1 MATLRDIRNRISA
14 ITKTQKITR
23 AMKLVAAARF
33 ARAQQAIVAARPYAE
48 KLQQVLASV
57 AAGVESD
64 AHPLL
69 APRATVKVVDLV
81 VFTSDR
87 GLCGAYNANINKHA
101 EALRRERAPE
111 LEEIRVIPVG
121 RKVGEYFRRRRVAL
135 EEGWT
140 QLGTIRPEHATRIA
154 GALMERYLSGES
166 DEVVLVYSE
175 FESVLSQRPRHETLL
190 PLAPQS
196 GDGDGATTTYEVEP
210 DAASLLRLL
219 VPRAVE
225 FAIFRA
231 LLENQAGEHGARM
244 TAMENATNNTEE
256 LIRTFTIDLN
266 KARQASITAELIE
279 IVSGAEA
286 L

>member
-1 MATLRDIRNRISA
+1 MAILRDIRKRITA
-14 ITKTQKITR
+14 VKKTQKITR

-33 ARAQQAIVAARPYAE
+33 ARAQAAIRSARPYAQ
-48 KLQQVLASV
+48 KLREVLAAV
-57 AAGVESD
+57 AAGVEAD

-69 APRATVKVVDLV
+69 APREQVKNVDVVA
-81 VFTSDR
+81 FTSDR

-101 EALRRERAPE
+101 EALLRERGAGVE
-111 LEEIRVIPVG
+111 QVRVIPVG
-121 RKVGEYFRRRRVAL
+121 RKVAEYFRRRPVELEQGWQLLGRV
-135 EEGWT
+135 EM
-140 QLGTIRPEHATRIA
+140 RHAEDIGR
-154 GALMERYLSGES
+154 ALMQRYLSGES
-166 DEVVLVYSE
+166 DEIIIVYSE
-175 FESVLSQRPRHETLL
+175 FVSALAQRPCHETLL
-190 PLAPQS
+190 PLAPPS
-196 GDGDGATTTYEVEP
+196 EGDARSYEVEP
-210 DAASLLRLL
+210 DAQQLLALL

-244 TAMENATNNTEE
+244 TAMENATSNTEE
-256 LIRTFTIDLN
+256 LIRSLTIDFN